1 MKLKYINMQ
10 MFLKYILMKKNI
22 NIKEKKRKN
31 DINNNYLLNYNL
43 IVKYYIRNNQK
54 SKINF
59 FKSYK
64 IN

>member
-43 IVKYYIRNNQK
+43 IIKYYIRNNQK

>member
-43 IVKYYIRNNQK
+43 IIKYYITNNQK